1 MKATVT
7 NATIYD
13 TIAAINKFAAA
24 KGKTAFV
31 LFRAL
36 RKLQDEIKDCDE
48 QKNTLIQKYGKEIDG
63 GGIGIEPEDK
73 DAYEGFLKEFTPILF
88 YELEVDLP
96 QMTEEDFNSLYEVDA
111 KEAGIND
118 YALIEALLVEKP
130 EPKKKEEKAEKVEG
144 EVVDKTE

>member
-13 TIAAINKFAAA
+13 TIAAINKFATA

-48 QKNTLIQKYGKEIDG
+48 QKNTLIKKYGKEID

-130 EPKKKEEKAEKVEG
+130 EPEKKKEKAEKVEG